1 MKVIVL
7 MHEIWELGYNVS
19 KKVNLFAKWTITNN
33 HILYE
38 VYITVQERWTWF
50 LWQVIIALIS
60 VCRHLSAPKRQHCQ
74 VTYVVVTLLF
84 ILAFVYLYTYI
95 SLKWGGMEG
104 EFHQESWWLGLGRW
118 KRFPLKKECHQS
130 PLQSPLLDTCTSFVV
145 HPPCRLEGLELGV
158 EGFLFAK
165 YVFYKLDEIM
175 ID

>member
-33 HILYE
+33 YTLYE

-60 VCRHLSAPKRQHCQ
+60 MCRHLSAPKRQHCQ

-95 SLKWGGMEG
+95 SQMRRN
-104 EFHQESWWLGLGRW
+104 GRW
-118 KRFPLKKECHQS
+118 ISSRIMVIGIRKMEKIPTQKRMPPKSLTKSSTRHMYKFCS
-130 PLQSPLLDTCTSFVV
+130 TST
-145 HPPCRLEGLELGV
+145 
-158 EGFLFAK
+158 
-165 YVFYKLDEIM
+165 M
-175 ID
+175 